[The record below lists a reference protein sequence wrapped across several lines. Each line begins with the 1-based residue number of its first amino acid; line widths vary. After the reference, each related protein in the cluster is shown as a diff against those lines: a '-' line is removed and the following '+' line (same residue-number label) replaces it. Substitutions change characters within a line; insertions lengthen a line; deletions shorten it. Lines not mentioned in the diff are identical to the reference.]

1 MPRRKK
7 RVGNQKPTFERIGK
21 YHHSDAKAC
30 INMFSHYGFKL
41 DDAQKYELELYM
53 AKDAKGMPAAETIGA
68 AKPRQNGKSF
78 AARLYGIWCAAICG
92 MDVVYSAHNADTV
105 DEFFDMIVNLF
116 TDDETYPDLA
126 ELLLKAYRQPGKQYL
141 LFDCGHYKSGKR
153 AIGRLKFSTRTT
165 SKARGGTRSLII
177 IDEAQELTD
186 AQLNA
191 ILPTVSASKDGSPQV
206 IYIGTPPD
214 PTCRGTVFKR
224 MHDTAH
230 SDSPG
235 EAWWLEWA
243 AKSVPREGT
252 SDEEALKLAYETNP
266 ALGSRITER
275 AVLNEWHQMTKDG
288 FARERLGWWSTLD
301 TSVEYIVN
309 ANDWNECI
317 TEEPYDDGLLAFG
330 IKYSLDG
337 KKVAIS
343 AALTQQDNPTAYVE
357 LVDIADAYG
366 AGQNL
371 AQWIKERESRI
382 ACVVI
387 DGRSG
392 ATQLAERLQ
401 ELRFPKRGIVLC
413 DTKQAVAAASRFV
426 DEVGAHSICHVPSPA
441 LDESVTGS
449 SRRAIGNNGGF
460 GFGDSPKA
468 TCTAA
473 ESAALALYGVRTTKR
488 NPARKQ
494 VVW

>member
-1 MPRRKK
+1 M
-7 RVGNQKPTFERIGK
+7 
-21 YHHSDAKAC
+21 
-30 INMFSHYGFKL
+30 
-41 DDAQKYELELYM
+41 
-53 AKDAKGMPAAETIGA
+53 
-68 AKPRQNGKSF
+68 
-78 AARLYGIWCAAICG
+78 
-92 MDVVYSAHNADTV
+92 
-105 DEFFDMIVNLF
+105 
-116 TDDETYPDLA
+116 
-126 ELLLKAYRQPGKQYL
+126 
-141 LFDCGHYKSGKR
+141 
-153 AIGRLKFSTRTT
+153 
-165 SKARGGTRSLII
+165 
-177 IDEAQELTD
+177 
-186 AQLNA
+186 
-191 ILPTVSASKDGSPQV
+191 
-206 IYIGTPPD
+206 
-214 PTCRGTVFKR
+214 
-224 MHDTAH
+224 
-230 SDSPG
+230 
-235 EAWWLEWA
+235 
-243 AKSVPREGT
+243 
-252 SDEEALKLAYETNP
+252 
-266 ALGSRITER
+266 
-275 AVLNEWHQMTKDG
+275 
-288 FARERLGWWSTLD
+288 
-301 TSVEYIVN
+301 
-309 ANDWNECI
+309 
-317 TEEPYDDGLLAFG
+317 
-330 IKYSLDG
+330 
-337 KKVAIS
+337 AIS